1 VQLPLIRAV
10 VRLAGGDAEKSSCAT
25 GDALA
30 NQTLDE
36 FGGATFGPSIFS
48 QTQWRDVSLNEQHVP
63 MGAGV
68 RG

>member
-36 FGGATFGPSIFS
+36 FGGQRLAHLFLAKRSGGM
-48 QTQWRDVSLNEQHVP
+48 WR
-63 MGAGV
+63 
-68 RG
+68 